1 MNRKTLFALI
11 LICTLAGCGNID
23 RSVAGLT
30 GGASKTC
37 VDGVKYLQFTSGAT
51 VQVDRQGNPVPC

>member
-1 MNRKTLFALI
+1 MNKKTLFALI
-11 LICTLAGCGNID
+11 LMSAVSGCGNID

-37 VDGVKYLQFTSGAT
+37 VDGVSYLQFTSGAT
-51 VQVDRQGNPVPC
+51 VQIDRQGNPVPC